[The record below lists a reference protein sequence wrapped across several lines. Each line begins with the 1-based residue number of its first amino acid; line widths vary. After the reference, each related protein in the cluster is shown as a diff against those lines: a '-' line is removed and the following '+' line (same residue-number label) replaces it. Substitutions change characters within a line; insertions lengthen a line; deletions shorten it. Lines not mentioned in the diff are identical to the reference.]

1 MTTFREANKND
12 TKKIATLHAESWR
25 KHYRGIWNDAFL
37 DKDVYEERM
46 DVWERRLNYPKT
58 NQYVLLAE
66 KNNELLG
73 FVCIYINDDPAFGTL
88 VDNLHVAAEAQGMG
102 IGKQLID
109 KAREKITDHGS
120 GSHFYLWVLEEN
132 YAARKFYEHLGGKHY
147 EVVIEKEA
155 DGDFHA
161 ACRYVW

>member
-1 MTTFREANKND
+1 
-12 TKKIATLHAESWR
+12 
-25 KHYRGIWNDAFL
+25 
-37 DKDVYEERM
+37 M